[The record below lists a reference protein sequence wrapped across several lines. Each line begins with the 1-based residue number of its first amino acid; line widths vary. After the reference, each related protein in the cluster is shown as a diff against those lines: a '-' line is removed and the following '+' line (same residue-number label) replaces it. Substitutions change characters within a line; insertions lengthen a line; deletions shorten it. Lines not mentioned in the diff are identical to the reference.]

1 MNGIKLNLLLVF
13 NQLTPFKLTDMKNL
27 AQSAFSF
34 YTVVYQ
40 FRHSSM
46 GFQNSITVE
55 ALNAKEATIKAS
67 AAVAECYGSKM
78 LKRFSFKEP
87 QIKAK

>member
-1 MNGIKLNLLLVF
+1 MS
-13 NQLTPFKLTDMKNL
+13 LTIQTL

-55 ALNAKEATIKAS
+55 ALNAEEATNKATI
-67 AAVAECYGSKM
+67 AVSECYGSKM
-78 LKRFSFKEP
+78 LKRFTFKEP